1 MRAVRIDCASH
12 SCLWAPCLSPSLLF
26 FRNRASPLWIPEQTG
41 LPHRPII
48 IKTTK
53 KVMYMKK
60 YVRLTIMTLMVLI
73 TAAAITVQAEIFPPR
88 GMGQIGYDAVV
99 LCENL
104 TVRQE
109 PSASSKAVQT
119 LHSGKVFM
127 VTQQTDGWA
136 ECILSDS
143 LDAAPVGW
151 VSTEYILIDPA
162 WYRTDEKTPVY
173 AWNDTGA
180 PKVALLDKDT
190 SLPILKDEGDWLI
203 VSLRGATGWIQRNA
217 AD

>member
-1 MRAVRIDCASH
+1 
-12 SCLWAPCLSPSLLF
+12 
-26 FRNRASPLWIPEQTG
+26 
-41 LPHRPII
+41 
-48 IKTTK
+48 
-53 KVMYMKK
+53 MKK
-60 YVRLTIMTLMVLI
+60 YVRLTIMTLIVLI
-73 TAAAITVQAEIFPPR
+73 AAAAITVQAEIFPPR